1 MTIQTV
7 GAALRPSPL
16 LATVVL
22 AIMMLAGCASG
33 PTLSETQRHQLYLDH
48 AGEPVNKFNYHGTLH
63 SWEPVGDDALIVWTR
78 PSEAYLLRL
87 ASACPRLDV
96 GRAISLSDQTG
107 SVFAGLD
114 NVVVLDQTT
123 RIPCRIQTI
132 QPVDVAA
139 LRRAEDATRA
149 GLQDS
154 GGT

>member
-7 GAALRPSPL
+7 GAALRPSTL
-16 LATVVL
+16 LATAVL
-22 AIMMLAGCASG
+22 AIVMLAGCASG

-48 AGEPVNKFNYHGTLH
+48 AGEPVNKFNYPGTLH

-107 SVFAGLD
+107 SVFA
-114 NVVVLDQTT
+114 VLDQTT

-149 GLQDS
+149 GLQAS